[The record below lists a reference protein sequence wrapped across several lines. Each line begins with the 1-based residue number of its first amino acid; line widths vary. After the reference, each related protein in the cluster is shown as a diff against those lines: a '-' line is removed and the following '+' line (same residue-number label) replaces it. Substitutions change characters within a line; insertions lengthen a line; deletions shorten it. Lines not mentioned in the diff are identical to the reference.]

1 MRGLGAFVEVIW
13 KDSFFMDNAN
23 FLKAPGYELV
33 NVNVHYKTDLASEHL
48 KTLTAYLEVRNI
60 FDRTYVA
67 SANNI
72 GNTVTAA
79 GIQNPASVLANTTGS
94 IYAGSP
100 RAFVAG
106 MRIAFR

>member
-1 MRGLGAFVEVIW
+1 MYA
-13 KDSFFMDNAN
+13 
-23 FLKAPGYELV
+23 
-33 NVNVHYKTDLASEHL
+33 
-48 KTLTAYLEVRNI
+48 EVRNV

-72 GNTVTAA
+72 TNSVTAG
-79 GIQNPASVLANTTGS
+79 GIQNPASVLANSTGS

-106 MRIAFR
+106 IKLAFK